1 MDIVNHG
8 EKEGWIRI
16 EVTLTAEE
24 AAADVPFI
32 ITTLG
37 MQSGVRPQKGRS
49 GKDVLVEAL
58 GEENVANFID
68 NALMRKYIGASFDQA
83 GVDVVGEPVY
93 QCLKTYEEGEKY
105 QFVLMGALKPTMSL
119 SSYGP
124 VAKGSLSQVRMKCA
138 RSGCRACKS
147 GRGHPAWIFAYRVD
161 GRRKC
166 LYVRKVDVPK
176 VKAAIERGRRVEALL
191 LEEGVRLIES
201 LRAEAD
207 AH

>member
-1 MDIVNHG
+1 
-8 EKEGWIRI
+8 
-16 EVTLTAEE
+16 
-24 AAADVPFI
+24 
-32 ITTLG
+32 
-37 MQSGVRPQKGRS
+37 MQNTSSK
-49 GKDVLVEAL
+49 KD
-58 GEENVANFID
+58 GEE
-68 NALMRKYIGASFDQA
+68 L
-83 GVDVVGEPVY
+83 
-93 QCLKTYEEGEKY
+93 
-105 QFVLMGALKPTMSL
+105 VLMDAL